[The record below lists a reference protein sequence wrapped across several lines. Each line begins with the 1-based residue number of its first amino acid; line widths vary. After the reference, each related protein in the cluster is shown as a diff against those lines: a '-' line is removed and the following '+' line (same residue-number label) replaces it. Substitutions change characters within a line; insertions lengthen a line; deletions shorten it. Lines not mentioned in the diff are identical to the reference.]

1 MSTTTETLPSAGTVL
16 KKSRGIF
23 KVFFTTL
30 IFSVIHKP
38 IWNILSTVPSGT
50 VCVPFQQFKRMSIGA
65 GFKRDTVRM
74 TTPDGMV
81 LVIIPVPNNTGMIIT
96 EFGLETSSATIF
108 LSLKIETK
116 ITKLNT
122 TSIVAT

>member
-1 MSTTTETLPSAGTVL
+1 
-16 KKSRGIF
+16 
-23 KVFFTTL
+23 
-30 IFSVIHKP
+30 
-38 IWNILSTVPSGT
+38 
-50 VCVPFQQFKRMSIGA
+50 MSIGA